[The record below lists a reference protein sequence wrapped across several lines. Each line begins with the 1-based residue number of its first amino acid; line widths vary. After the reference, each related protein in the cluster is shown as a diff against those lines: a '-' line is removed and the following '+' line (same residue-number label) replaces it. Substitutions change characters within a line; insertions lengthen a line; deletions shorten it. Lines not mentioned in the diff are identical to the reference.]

1 MIGYLGF
8 IFSDILAAA
17 GFDETESP
25 DVRHVQFE
33 GILLFV
39 LTTKYNVH
47 CTGTLSGVVE
57 PPYFRLLLATDLP
70 NLVALTTAAGIRFF
84 DGHKFVFK

>member
-47 CTGTLSGVVE
+47 CTGTLQRCCG
-57 PPYFRLLLATDLP
+57 
-70 NLVALTTAAGIRFF
+70 TA
-84 DGHKFVFK
+84 VFSAAPSNGSS